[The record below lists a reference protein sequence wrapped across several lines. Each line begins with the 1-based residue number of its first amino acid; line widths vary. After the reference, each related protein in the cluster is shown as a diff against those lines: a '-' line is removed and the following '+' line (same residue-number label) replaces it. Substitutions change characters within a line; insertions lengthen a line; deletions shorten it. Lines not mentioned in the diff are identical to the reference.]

1 MAQHMLT
8 TTDNPFNPFTQFDE
22 WYAYD
27 ESRGHH
33 TTSLLARV
41 VKSSYDLSE
50 ADQDAAIE
58 AAIEEIVRENVSGRH
73 LRVTIDS
80 FSTSS

>member
-27 ESRGHH
+27 EAHGHH
-33 TTSLLARV
+33 STQLLARV
-41 VKSSYDLSE
+41 VVISHDLSE
-50 ADQDAAIE
+50 PDQDAAIE
-58 AAIEEIVRENVSGRH
+58 AAIDEVVKQNVSGIHRK
-73 LRVTIDS
+73 VS
-80 FSTSS
+80 A